1 MGGEIS
7 LLLALGSGSV
17 SAVNPCGF
25 GMLPAFV
32 SFFLGEHEEG
42 RVRLVSRLLRAI
54 IVSGLVTMGFVLV
67 FGAIG
72 AAISLGSRSI
82 VRYVPWLG
90 LGVGVILIGIGAA
103 ILSGRSLTVG
113 LHPLKRVGDRS
124 NRSMVAYGVGFGLA
138 SVGCTLPVF
147 LVVVAG
153 ALAAGGLLSG
163 LTVFLSYAL
172 GMGLVILAVATATA
186 LGKGVI
192 VRWFRKVLPYVERI
206 SGVGLLVAGGYLV
219 YREVAFLRFAGLG

>member
-25 GMLPAFV
+25 GLLPAFV

-42 RVRLVSRLLRAI
+42 QVGLVSRLLRAFL
-54 IVSGLVTMGFVLV
+54 VAGLVTMGFVLV
-67 FGAIG
+67 FGVIG

-90 LGVGVILIGIGAA
+90 LGVGVVLIAVGAA
-103 ILSGRSLTVG
+103 ILAGRSLTFG
-113 LHPLKRVGDRS
+113 LHPVKRVGGRS
-124 NRSMVAYGVGFGLA
+124 NRSMVAYGVGYGLA

-153 ALAAGGLLSG
+153 ALAAGGVLSG
-163 LTVFLSYAL
+163 LTVFLSYAI
-172 GMGLVILAVATATA
+172 GMGLVILAVTTATA

-192 VRWFRKVLPYVERI
+192 VWWLRGMLPYVERI
-206 SGVGLLVAGGYLV
+206 SGIGLLVAGGYLV
-219 YREVAFLRFAGLG
+219 YREVAFLRFAGFA